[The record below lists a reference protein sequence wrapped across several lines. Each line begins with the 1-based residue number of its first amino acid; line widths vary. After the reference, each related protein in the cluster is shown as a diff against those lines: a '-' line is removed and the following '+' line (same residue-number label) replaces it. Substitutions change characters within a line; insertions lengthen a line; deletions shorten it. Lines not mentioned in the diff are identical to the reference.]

1 MRKQFS
7 CVLLVA
13 VLVLSGAGTAV
24 AQDDYALFRD
34 GAGDASLLFRGHK
47 AYDYNMLFNGTYFW
61 TSPVYQPGTVIF
73 NGKQYR
79 DIELNIDASRHDL
92 IVRIGKGVSNKVLER
107 EFVQECT
114 IGGRRF
120 LNLQYIYGEA
130 APFGYWEV
138 VYDGKTRVL
147 RRVIKHLEQDI
158 DGSKRDET
166 RYVGVYRDNLYQ
178 TFIYT
183 DSYCFLQEDGTI
195 LPVRRRRDVF
205 RLVDKPQRRE
215 FRRYIHQQESTG
227 QLPFDRFCAEAARYM
242 ESR

>member
-13 VLVLSGAGTAV
+13 VLALSGVGTAA

-47 AYDYNMLFNGTYFW
+47 SYEYNMLFNGTYFW
-61 TSPVYQPGTVIF
+61 TSPIYRPGTVVF

-79 DIELNIDASRHDL
+79 DIELNIDASRQDL

-114 IGGRRF
+114 IEGSRF
-120 LNLQYIYGEA
+120 LNLQYLYSEE

-138 VYDGKTRVL
+138 VYDGQAKVL
-147 RRVIKHLEQDI
+147 RRVVKRLEQDI
-158 DGSKRDET
+158 DGNKRDET
-166 RYVGVYRDNLYQ
+166 HYEGVYRDNLYQ

-183 DSYCFLQEDGTI
+183 VTYCFLQEDGSI
-195 LPVRRRRDVF
+195 LPVRRRKDVF
-205 RLVDKPQRRE
+205 RLIDKSQRRE
-215 FRRYIHQQESTG
+215 VRRHIHGLESSG
-227 QLPFDRFCAEAARYM
+227 QLPFDRFCAEVARYM
-242 ESR
+242 ETR